1 MLIRQGLCAWR
12 FVIIVTLAVAICILL
27 IAISRHA
34 FLVRHQKEFV
44 EKRLSH
50 LLGFTVSI
58 DGPVVMRLSLRP
70 SIDVKGVHMR
80 QPEGDSK
87 LEPFAAREVSV
98 RLDLLPLLSNKWSIR
113 SLEVT
118 DAELC
123 ISVRPGSSCD
133 WRRALAALDQVTN
146 VDDVT
151 VRRLKVSCHGG
162 PCGKTLQ
169 RDIALISASFPAAQ
183 PTRMSVQGKGDEK
196 PFALLSGGTWSEFRA
211 NRPWRT
217 QASLRSERM
226 RVEIAGTIREPRQLH
241 GIDFTVDGHAQLGRW
256 HGVALGEPHIRG
268 RLVDDA
274 SGYRFQMKDSKW
286 GTGTVTGEVKA
297 KHTPHGLQISGTT
310 VARRMDLDPWMDEP
324 AQGQAAGGYVDGA
337 ATFATTGDSIDE
349 WLEHLRGSARVDAGP
364 AEVPIDQVERW
375 SQGFLKFVL
384 SVPAE
389 GAVTRVRCIGG
400 HFDLHNGRAM
410 TSDLRIDTETT
421 RMRGVGTL
429 SLGTGEIDLLVKP
442 TLKHGPL
449 KDAPLVQVAGSIE
462 QPVTRLATDE
472 AKAQSKSAIERISD
486 KPTDPE
492 EPCGGDP
499 AGTETEASA
508 GALH

>member
-1 MLIRQGLCAWR
+1 MTAASKGMLIRRRLWTWR
-12 FVIIVTLAVAICILL
+12 FVIIVALAVAICIAV

-34 FLVRHQKEFV
+34 FPLRHQKEFV
-44 EKRLSH
+44 EKRLSR

-58 DGPVVMRLSLRP
+58 HGPVVMRLSLRP
-70 SIDVKGVHMR
+70 SINVKDVHMR

-87 LEPFAAREVSV
+87 LEPFTAKDVSV
-98 RLDLLPLLSNKWSIR
+98 RLELLPLLSNKWSIR
-113 SLEVT
+113 RLEVT

-123 ISVRPGSSCD
+123 MSVRPGSPCD
-133 WRRALAALDQVTN
+133 WRRALAAIDQVTN
-146 VDDVT
+146 VDEVT
-151 VRRLKVSCHGG
+151 VRGLKVSCHGG

-183 PTRMSVQGKGDEK
+183 PTKVSVQAKEDEK
-196 PFALLSGGTWSEFRA
+196 PFAILSGGTWSEFRA

-241 GIDFTVDGHAQLGRW
+241 GIDLTVDGRAQLGRW

-274 SGYRFQMKDSKW
+274 NGYRFQMKDSKW

-297 KHTPHGLQISGTT
+297 KRTRDGLQISGTT
-310 VARRMDLDPWMDEP
+310 AARRMDLDPWMEEP
-324 AQGQAAGGYVDGA
+324 AQGQAAGGYVDGV
-337 ATFATTGDSIDE
+337 ATFTTTGNSIDE
-349 WLEHLRGSARVDAGP
+349 WLEHVRGSARVDAGP

-384 SVPAE
+384 SLPAE

-400 HFDLHNGRAM
+400 DFDLHGGRAM
-410 TSDLRIDTETT
+410 TSNLRIDAETT

-449 KDAPLVQVAGSIE
+449 KDAPLVRMLSMKLGQRLIKRCKSIFPYTQCQPTKGERHDCRQSGSS
-462 QPVTRLATDE
+462 TD
-472 AKAQSKSAIERISD
+472 
-486 KPTDPE
+486 
-492 EPCGGDP
+492 
-499 AGTETEASA
+499 
-508 GALH
+508 